1 MSDRLV
7 DGAARLRALD
17 PRESFIVQAPAGS
30 GKTELLTQRYL
41 RLLATVEAPEQIVA
55 ITFTRKAAA
64 EMRQRIL
71 QALNAARLSPPDS
84 AHKRTTWDLARA
96 VLESDQSHGW
106 QLEQQPSRLRI
117 QTIDAFSASLARR
130 LPVIAGTG
138 AAVDPTDD
146 PSEHTVTELLPERL
160 QKRNL
165 FPCGRLDKYTTGLV
179 LMTNDGELAHRLLAP
194 KTHVEKV
201 YTYVCE
207 TALGD
212 EETEKLEAG
221 VYIEGGYRTKPCFV
235 FRDGEYTGRIAIT
248 EGKYHQIKQMF
259 SAVGNRI
266 VELRRIRFGSLCL
279 DENLGLGG
287 WRMLRPEEVDAL
299 RADAQKN

>member
-1 MSDRLV
+1 MRIDKMIGEMGIASRREIAMAARKGEISVNGVLQKNAATHINPLSDRV
-7 DGAARLRALD
+7 VFCGEVVQYVPQVYVMLD
-17 PRESFIVQAPAGS
+17 KPKGFV
-30 GKTELLTQRYL
+30 
-41 RLLATVEAPEQIVA
+41 
-55 ITFTRKAAA
+55 
-64 EMRQRIL
+64 
-71 QALNAARLSPPDS
+71 S
-84 AHKRTTWDLARA
+84 A
-96 VLESDQSHGW
+96 
-106 QLEQQPSRLRI
+106 
-117 QTIDAFSASLARR
+117 
-130 LPVIAGTG
+130 
-138 AAVDPTDD
+138 TDD
-146 PSEHTVTELLPERL
+146 LSEHTVTELLPERL